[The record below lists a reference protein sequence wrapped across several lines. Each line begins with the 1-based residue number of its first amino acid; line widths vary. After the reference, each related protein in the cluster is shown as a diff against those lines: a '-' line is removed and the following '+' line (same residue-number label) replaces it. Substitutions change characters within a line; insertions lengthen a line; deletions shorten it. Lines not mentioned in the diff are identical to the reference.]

1 MPSVSRRPVA
11 ESPLAARGTGV
22 SSAKP
27 DRRQAILAAACE
39 VFLEM
44 GYGAATIDQV
54 IAKVGGSKRTVY
66 GYFNGKEALFAAVV
80 DEIVGEIV
88 RPLPDIDA
96 IRLDIRETLQVVAE
110 QHMTVVLSERHAAL
124 MRLVAAEASRFP
136 EIGRAYYEH
145 GPARGH
151 KKLETYFA
159 EQHRLGLLDIA
170 DPAQASDFFWGM
182 LLHHPT
188 LRRLYAVAPPPKPA
202 EVKALCAVVVA
213 TFLALYGAG
222 ATTRRRRRPS
232 LTG

>member
-1 MPSVSRRPVA
+1 MPR
-11 ESPLAARGTGV
+11 AARPNPVIREV
-22 SSAKP
+22 SSRKSGSPHPAPPARP
-27 DRRQAILAAACE
+27 DRRAIILAAACD
-39 VFLEM
+39 VFLDM

-54 IAKVGGSKRTVY
+54 IARVGGSKRTVY
-66 GYFNGKEALFAAVV
+66 SYFKGKEALFAAVV

-96 IRLDIRETLQVVAE
+96 IKLGVRETLQVVAE

-159 EQHRLGLLDIA
+159 EQHGLGTLDIA
-170 DPAQASDFFWGM
+170 DAAQASDFFWGM
-182 LLHHPT
+182 VLHHPT
-188 LRRLYAVAPPPKPA
+188 LRRLYDVVPPPRQA
-202 EVKALCAVVVA
+202 EVKSVCAAAVDA
-213 TFLALYGAG
+213 FLTLFGTG
-222 ATTRRRRRPS
+222 RTRQRRRS
-232 LTG
+232 